1 MVSRGG
7 ARAGA
12 EEALF
17 EVLRGIP
24 DPEVPALDIVELGI
38 VRRVE
43 LGPDGAVAV
52 EVTPTYS
59 GCPAMRMIEQEIV
72 AALRANGYD
81 RVELRTVYSPAW
93 TTDWLSDAAKAKLLP
108 TTPSSSRRWFPCCR
122 RCVAPPAPTAAPR
135 TPNARA
141 SSGRRRARRSI
152 TATGAGSR
160 LRSSRRSR
168 GEAGALTRRRERR
181 ERRGELRIG

>member
-1 MVSRGG
+1 MS
-7 ARAGA
+7 RAGA
-12 EEALF
+12 GADPVL

-43 LGPDGAVAV
+43 LSADGMVTV

-59 GCPAMRMIEQEIV
+59 GCPAMGMIEEEIV

-93 TTDWLSDAAKAKLLP
+93 TTDWLSDAAKAKLKAYGI
-108 TTPSSSRRWFPCCR
+108 
-122 RCVAPPAPTAAPR
+122 APPDHAVVEQALVPLL
-135 TPNARA
+135 
-141 SSGRRRARRSI
+141 SSVRRAACPYCGSSNTERRSEFGS
-152 TATGAGSR
+152 TACK
-160 LRSSRRSR
+160 
-168 GEAGALTRRRERR
+168 ALMYCDACRQPFEMFKA
-181 ERRGELRIG
+181 I

>member
-1 MVSRGG
+1 MVS
-7 ARAGA
+7 RAGA

-43 LGPDGAVAV
+43 LRPDGAVAV
-52 EVTPTYS
+52 DVTPTYS
-59 GCPAMRMIEQEIV
+59 GCPAMQMIEQEIV

-93 TTDWLSDAAKAKLLP
+93 TTDWLSDAAKAKLKAYGI
-108 TTPSSSRRWFPCCR
+108 
-122 RCVAPPAPTAAPR
+122 APPRPAEQGGLVQLLRARTAPPCPYCDSRDTEIRSEFGPTACKAIHFCNGCRQPFEEFK
-135 TPNARA
+135 A
-141 SSGRRRARRSI
+141 I
-152 TATGAGSR
+152 
-160 LRSSRRSR
+160 
-168 GEAGALTRRRERR
+168 
-181 ERRGELRIG
+181 

>member
-1 MVSRGG
+1 MVSRT
-7 ARAGA
+7 GA

-43 LGPDGAVAV
+43 LRPDGAVAV

-59 GCPAMRMIEQEIV
+59 GCPAMQMIEQEIV

-93 TTDWLSDAAKAKLLP
+93 TTDWLSDTAKAKLK
-108 TTPSSSRRWFPCCR
+108 
-122 RCVAPPAPTAAPR
+122 AYGIAAPEH
-135 TPNARA
+135 TVVEQALVPLT
-141 SSGRRRARRSI
+141 SSVRRAPCPYCGSSNTERKSEFGS
-152 TATGAGSR
+152 TACKAIHYCHHCQQPF
-160 LRSSRRSR
+160 
-168 GEAGALTRRRERR
+168 EEFKA
-181 ERRGELRIG
+181 I